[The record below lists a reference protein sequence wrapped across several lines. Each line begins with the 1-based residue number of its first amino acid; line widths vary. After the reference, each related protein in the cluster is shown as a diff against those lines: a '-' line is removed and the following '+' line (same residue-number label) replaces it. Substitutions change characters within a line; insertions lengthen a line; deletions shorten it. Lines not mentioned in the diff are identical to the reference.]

1 MTTPHI
7 HTDILSALKNSGYWT
22 DKTKESGKYINNVVC
37 PECGEARAFV
47 YADNPFAI
55 LCNREN
61 SCGAV
66 TKTIP
71 LLDLAARIEE
81 KYKPVPKNPHRPAR
95 AFLRLRG
102 LSEALIKKIKF
113 TYRRIT
119 RKDCGGGVFF
129 PVGDKGKTLSGRL
142 FDPPPDQGKTHTVG
156 KLDGQFW
163 QLDAKEYSKDKP
175 LYITEGI
182 INALSLFDMGHQ
194 AVALVAAGTDPTKF
208 DLAALQALGN
218 ELVTA
223 FDGDK
228 AGRGYT
234 RKWAAYLKENGIDT
248 APVLPIRGD
257 WNDMLCTAGTSEK
270 AAERFAENLPRYKTE
285 ARLALAETAREYAE
299 IYAGANNGYAPG
311 LFAFRGCYYW
321 SYIKRYKK
329 SDDELVVSRA
339 SNFTVK
345 VRHFRLSEQDQDL
358 PVYTYRLE
366 VKTRNSSRPVIVT
379 ATGNDLKSAD
389 ALTGFFLRHAKAHWR
404 GDVQAAKAFTEMI
417 VSAKAPDIRQAECT
431 GYDHASGFHVLKDI
445 AVSPQGR
452 VIKPEKDGY
461 FKVGQG
467 RYLRPFPTTAT
478 IRPEPQGKN
487 FIKETLY
494 PLLLKTWGDNAGAAV
509 SFLVASLFVNQVKPK
524 LGFFPFLSMH
534 GDAQTGKSRLM
545 KTLNAMQGLDEEGL
559 PMHSANTKKSELRAI
574 SQVSGMM
581 KGMIEGNDKNK
592 ARFDFESILPLY
604 NHGNP
609 LQTRAAYSNDN
620 RVINMMFHG
629 SLAFSQN
636 LEPFTSRAAKERVIS
651 LKFSA
656 EDLTEESKAAYDKV
670 CAMSP
675 QELAGFLPALLEHR
689 PFFESEWK
697 EYHEQ
702 AKKDLIQAV
711 PDNRINE
718 NHAVLL
724 AFHRLFCKQFG
735 ISHDLLAYFQEI
747 GSKKI
752 ISCRQRTLTPAD
764 FFFDA
769 LNEIPEKITDDL
781 GITRE
786 NKSRFIEIKGRYL
799 YINRTRAEKAIRD
812 NGLSLDWPEK
822 LGASLQEHPAFIEA
836 GKNYRFPGEK
846 DKPVKAMIFDIA
858 RLEDQPLQPLQTAT
872 DTATEYV

>member
-22 DKTKESGKYINNVVC
+22 TKTKESGKYINNVVC

-47 YADNPFAI
+47 YAENPFAV

-61 SCGAV
+61 NCGAV

-113 TYRRIT
+113 TYRSIT
-119 RKDCGGGVFF
+119 RKGCGGGVFF

-142 FDPPPDQGKTHTVG
+142 FDPPPDQGKIHTVG

-163 QLDAKEYSKDKP
+163 QLEDKEYSRDKP

-194 AVALVAAGTDPTKF
+194 AVALVAAATDPAKF
-208 DLAALQALGN
+208 DLTALRALGD
-218 ELVTA
+218 ELVPA
-223 FDGDK
+223 FDGDT
-228 AGRGYT
+228 AGRKYT
-234 RKWAAYLKENGIDT
+234 RKWAAYLKENGIDA

-257 WNDMLCTAGTSEK
+257 WNDMLCTAGTPEK
-270 AAERFAENLPRYKTE
+270 AAERFAENLPRYRTE

-299 IYAGANNGYAPG
+299 IYREANKGYAPG
-311 LFAFRGCYYW
+311 LFPFKGCYYW

-329 SDDELVVSRA
+329 AEDELLVSRA

-366 VKTRNSSRPVIVT
+366 VKTRKSPRSVKVT
-379 ATGNDLKSAD
+379 ATGNDLKSPD
-389 ALTGFFLRHAKAHWR
+389 SLTGFFARHAKADWR
-404 GDVQAAKAFTEMI
+404 GDIGAARAFREM
-417 VSAKAPDIRQAECT
+417 VMEADAPDIRQAECT
-431 GYDHASGFHVLKDI
+431 GYDHASGFHLLKDI

-452 VIKPEKDGY
+452 VIRPEKGGY

-478 IRPEPQGKN
+478 IRPEPRGKD

-494 PLLLKTWGDNAGAAV
+494 PLLLKTWGDNAGASV
-509 SFLVASLFVNQVKPK
+509 SFLVASLFVNQVKPE

-559 PMHSANTKKSELRAI
+559 PMHSANTKKSELRTI

-651 LKFSA
+651 LKFST

-670 CAMSP
+670 CAMSS

-702 AKKDLIQAV
+702 AKRDLMQAV

-724 AFHRLFCKQFG
+724 AFHRLFCEQFG

-747 GSKKI
+747 GGGKI

-764 FFFDA
+764 FFFDK
-769 LNEIPEKITDDL
+769 LNELPETIQDSKGDVY
-781 GITRE
+781 GMK
-786 NKSRFIEIKGRYL
+786 NAFWEIKNDQL
-799 YINRTRAEKAIRD
+799 YVNLPQAEKAVRAA
-812 NGLSLDWPEK
+812 GMTLDYPDR
-822 LGASLQEHPAFIEA
+822 LATSLQEHPSFIRRSEII
-836 GKNYRFPGEK
+836 RFPGGNGK
-846 DKPVKAMIFDIA
+846 TSRAMVFDLK
-858 RLEDQPLQPLQTAT
+858 RLE
-872 DTATEYV
+872 E